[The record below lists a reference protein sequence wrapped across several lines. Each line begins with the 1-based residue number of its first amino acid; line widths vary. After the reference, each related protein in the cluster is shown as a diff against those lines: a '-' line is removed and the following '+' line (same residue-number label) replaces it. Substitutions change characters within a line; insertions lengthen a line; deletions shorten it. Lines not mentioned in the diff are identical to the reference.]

1 MSTSAKELRFDDCTM
16 WIELSDGRMPSVP
29 LTWFPRLLNA
39 TPEQRAAY
47 DIGQYGLRWEG
58 LDENIS
64 IEGLLAR
71 REDMT
76 QPNVG
81 LIEER
86 TLRQKTMKSVFDGG
100 DWVTAETINAHQV
113 SPPANKSLP
122 ASDWKRC
129 GRIFSVTFDGREYF
143 ARYQFDEMYQPL
155 PIIQDILQVTGEV
168 ADTWKIAAWFHCPI
182 GWIADLFDGAKAVA
196 PKDVLDRRDDV
207 LAAARR
213 KRESYE
219 A

>member
-1 MSTSAKELRFDDCTM
+1 MGTSAKDLGFDYCTM
-16 WIELSDGRMPSVP
+16 WVELSDGRMPGVP
-29 LTWFPRLLNA
+29 LTWSPRLLNA

-47 DIGQYGLRWEG
+47 DIAQYGLHWEE
-58 LDENIS
+58 LEDMS

-86 TLRQKTMKSVFDGG
+86 TLRQKTVKSVFDSGV
-100 DWVTAETINAHQV
+100 WVTADTINAYQV

-122 ASDWKRC
+122 ASDWERR

-168 ADTWKIAAWFHCPI
+168 ADTWKIAAWFHYPT
-182 GWIADLFDGAKAVA
+182 GWIADPVDGAKAVA
-196 PKDVLDRRDDV
+196 PKDALDRRDDV

-213 KRESYE
+213 NRESYE

>member
-16 WIELSDGRMPSVP
+16 WVELSDRRTPGVP
-29 LTWFPRLLNA
+29 LTWIPRCQTLHRNNGPRMTSAGTVCIEKML
-39 TPEQRAAY
+39 E
-47 DIGQYGLRWEG
+47 DM
-58 LDENIS
+58 S

-71 REDMT
+71 REYMT

-86 TLRQKTMKSVFDGG
+86 ALRQKTMRSVFDRG
-100 DWVTAETINAHQV
+100 DWVTAETINASQV
-113 SPPANKSLP
+113 SPLANKSLP
-122 ASDWKRC
+122 ASDWKRR
-129 GRIFSVTFDGREYF
+129 GRVFSVTFDEREYF

-168 ADTWKIAAWFHCPI
+168 ADIWKIATWFQYPN
-182 GWIADLFDGAKAVA
+182 GWITDLVDGAKAVA
-196 PKDVLDRRDDV
+196 PKDALDRRDDV
-207 LAAARR
+207 LAAAGR

>member
-1 MSTSAKELRFDDCTM
+1 MR
-16 WIELSDGRMPSVP
+16 GVP

-39 TPEQRAAY
+39 TPEQRAAF
-47 DIGQYGLRWEG
+47 DIAQYGLRWEG

-86 TLRQKTMKSVFDGG
+86 TLRQKTLNSVFDGG
-100 DWVTAETINAHQV
+100 DWVTADTINASQV

-122 ASDWKRC
+122 ASDWKRR
-129 GRIFSVTFDGREYF
+129 GRIFSVTFGGREYF
-143 ARYQFDEMYQPL
+143 ARYQFDEMCQPL
-155 PIIQDILQVTGEV
+155 PIIQDILQVIGEV
-168 ADTWKIAAWFHCPI
+168 ADNWKTAAWFQYPN
-182 GWIADLFDGAKAVA
+182 GWTTDLVDGAKAVA
-196 PKDVLDRRDDV
+196 PKDALDRRDDL